1 MKLRIEK
8 EFTDKY
14 TNKKYKVGSEVEFK
28 DERAKELL
36 SDNRELVTQVKEASK
51 EDTEEEP
58 KEAPKKP
65 AKKSKK

>member
-14 TNKKYKVGSEVEFK
+14 TNKKYKVGSEVEFE

-36 SDNRELVTQVKEASK
+36 SDSRELVTQVKEASK
-51 EDTEEEP
+51 ETT

>member
-1 MKLRIEK
+1 MKLKINK

-14 TNKKYKVGSEVEFK
+14 TGKKYKAGSEVEFE

-36 SDNRELVTQVKEASK
+36 SDSRELVSEVKEAS
-51 EDTEEEP
+51 EEAE
-58 KEAPKKP
+58 EAPKKP

>member
-14 TNKKYKVGSEVEFK
+14 TSKKYKVGDEVEFK

-36 SDNRELVTQVKEASK
+36 SDFRELVTRVK
-51 EDTEEEP
+51 EEP
-58 KEAPKKP
+58 KEEATETTKKP

>member
-1 MKLRIEK
+1 MKLKIEK

-14 TNKKYKVGSEVEFK
+14 TGKKYKVGDVVEFE

-36 SDNRELVTQVKEASK
+36 SDSRELVSKAKE
-51 EDTEEEP
+51 ETEKPAE
-58 KEAPKKP
+58 KKP